1 MRTVTAMTA
10 PFIDDDIAVVSTD
23 PEPPER
29 SDRIVLGLAGLIADA
44 LVVDALWVRIGF
56 VLLGLASGVG
66 VVLYIGLWMVLIGP
80 RSIDASWFRYL
91 GGVIVVA
98 GVPLMIAAVDIEI
111 ATGPLVVLLL
121 LIALAVVLWQPRAQR
136 SPAPMAPL
144 PHPVRAEGP
153 SAATADDDLVSA
165 ELAALVT
172 GDGVAVAD
180 ATQTPTASAVPR
192 RRRPRRPRHEPS
204 VLGRWTLGL
213 ALIVASVGAL
223 VDQLNGGRLH
233 PEQWLG
239 AAAVVCGLG
248 LLVGALRGH
257 ARWLII
263 PALLLAAAGYGA
275 GVLARLGIGAGDT
288 FGDRTLSIS
297 GDTPG
302 GELSASVGAG
312 QIWIGIDAVPDGPV
326 TVDARVGFGNID
338 INANTDVAVEVR
350 TDIVSGDARLYG
362 QPHDEDVMLL
372 GPDRDPDVIVLAR
385 VGIGQVNLDGYQ
397 MTPTPPQGET
407 PLLGGGPF
415 DPLVDAHSI
424 GTQVADGVGV
434 STDGWIV
441 VAYGEA
447 LVDPNNEVV
456 VGDVDPR
463 AGLVYTQMGPFIVA
477 DGSITTPGGE
487 TFGLDD
493 LRQQFSTAPSP
504 AATVP
509 DATAPLPPP
518 STTIAP
524 STTTVP
530 ELTNTTIGG

>member
-1 MRTVTAMTA
+1 MTA
-10 PFIDDDIAVVSTD
+10 PLIDDDIAVATTES
-23 PEPPER
+23 EPLEQ
-29 SDRIVLGLAGLIADA
+29 SDRVVLGVAGLIADA

-80 RSIDASWFRYL
+80 RSIESSWVRYL
-91 GGVIVVA
+91 GGAFVVA
-98 GVPLMIAAVDIEI
+98 GVPLMIAAVDVEI

-121 LIALAVVLWQPRAQR
+121 LVALAVVLWQPHAER

-144 PHPVRAEGP
+144 RPPVRAEAA
-153 SAATADDDLVSA
+153 SATIADDLVSA

-172 GDGVAVAD
+172 GDDVAVAD
-180 ATQTPTASAVPR
+180 AAQTPTALAVPR
-192 RRRPRRPRHEPS
+192 RRRPRRPRREPS

-223 VDQLNGGRLH
+223 VDQINGGRLH

-248 LLVGALRGH
+248 LLVGAVRGH
-257 ARWLII
+257 ARWLIV
-263 PALLLAAAGYGA
+263 PALLLAAAGYSA
-275 GVLARLGIGAGDT
+275 GVLAGLGIGAGDT
-288 FGDRTLSIS
+288 FGDRTISIS

-302 GELSASVGAG
+302 GELAASVGAG
-312 QIWIGIDAVPDGPV
+312 QVWIGIDAVPDGPV

-350 TDIVSGDARLYG
+350 TDIDRGDARLYG
-362 QPHDEDVMLL
+362 QPQNDDVMRL
-372 GPDRDPDVIVLAR
+372 GPDREPDVIVLAR
-385 VGIGQVNLDGYQ
+385 VGIGQVNLSGYQ

-407 PLLGGGPF
+407 PLLGGGLF
-415 DPLVDAHSI
+415 DPLVEAHSI
-424 GTQVADGVGV
+424 GTQVTDGIGV

-447 LVDPNNEVV
+447 LIDPNNSIV
-456 VGDVDPR
+456 VGDVDPQT
-463 AGLVYTQMGPFIVA
+463 ALVYTQMGPFFVA
-477 DGSITTPGGE
+477 DGIITTPDGT

-493 LRQQFSTAPSP
+493 VRQQYSTATPPVTVAPESP
-504 AATVP
+504 EL
-509 DATAPLPPP
+509 LPPP
-518 STTIAP
+518 TTTIAP
-524 STTTVP
+524 STVTVP